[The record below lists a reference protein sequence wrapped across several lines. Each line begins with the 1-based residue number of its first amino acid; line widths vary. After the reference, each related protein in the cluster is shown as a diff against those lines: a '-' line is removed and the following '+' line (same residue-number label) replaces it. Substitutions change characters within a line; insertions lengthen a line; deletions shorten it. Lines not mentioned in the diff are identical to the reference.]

1 MDKQDNQFN
10 NFWSIMGGVN
20 PNVDGYSIGEVIS
33 NNPLLVKL
41 NDNIQLN
48 RNDMLI
54 NTTLTSFEL
63 GDRVVFLSSVDQQ
76 QFILLCKVS

>member
-10 NFWSIMGGVN
+10 NFWSIMNGVN
-20 PNVDGYSIGEVIS
+20 PNVDCYSIGEVIS

>member
-10 NFWSIMGGVN
+10 NFWSIMDGVN
-20 PNVDGYSIGEVIS
+20 PNVNCYSIGEVIS

-41 NDNIQLN
+41 NDNIQLD

-54 NTTLTSFEL
+54 DTTLTSFKI
-63 GDRVVFLSSVDQQ
+63 GDRVVFLTSVDQQ
-76 QFILLCKVS
+76 EFILVCKV

>member
-10 NFWSIMGGVN
+10 NFWSIMDGVN
-20 PNVDGYSIGEVIS
+20 SNVDCHSIGEVIS

-41 NDNIQLN
+41 NDNIQLD

-54 NTTLTSFEL
+54 NTTLTSFEI
-63 GDRVVFLSSVDQQ
+63 GDRVVFLTSVDQQ
-76 QFILLCKVS
+76 QFILLCKI